1 MNRQQTTKTVETISK
16 QNNSN
21 NKANVIRLSGGMSTS
36 TQTQGNVG
44 AQKAK
49 IGQMRRNTALCK
61 WGSECQ
67 FGNVCIF
74 AHDPSELVSVEEQYA
89 SVYRTRP
96 CRSWQQT
103 GSCTYGVKCF
113 FQHGSSSNASKPS
126 EPIKKVEANYKKPL
140 TEKNGPAPNSIVY
153 YPPRGKCAGRLPSPF
168 FEELLADFE
177 NHQRQKNLELEEQ
190 HLELPPIDREL
201 YANLMREKSL
211 VDPLLIMRSPIIY

>member
-1 MNRQQTTKTVETISK
+1 MNQQQSTKPVQTISK
-16 QNNSN
+16 QNTSNS
-21 NKANVIRLSGGMSTS
+21 KANVIRLSGGMST
-36 TQTQGNVG
+36 QTQGNNG

-96 CRSWQQT
+96 CRSWQRT
-103 GSCTYGVKCF
+103 GSCSYGDKCF
-113 FQHGSSSNASKPS
+113 FQHGSSSNAIKQS
-126 EPIKKVEANYKKPL
+126 ELPKKVETNDKKPL
-140 TEKNGPAPNSIVY
+140 TEKNGAANSIVY
-153 YPPRGKCAGRLPSPF
+153 YPPRGKCAGRSPSPF

-177 NHQRQKNLELEEQ
+177 SYQRQKNLELEQ
-190 HLELPPIDREL
+190 QNLELPPIDREL
-201 YANLMREKSL
+201 YANLMRDKNL